1 VPDALDIEAALPPW
15 QPPWHLAPQRRRI
28 AITLEA
34 HGGATTSTRRDV
46 PTTAAAATSLADAH
60 VLHVVDPQRM
70 PIKVVA
76 ALTVVAGRVELA
88 LGVPPRLK
96 YHQRLSTILGAAHKI
111 SSKPRAP
118 PRPPSGAKPNPM
130 PNPPSPGARPPN
142 ETPGPRTRRMSS
154 FAPQAVPEG
163 DGTAMP
169 AHGGRPKRV
178 GHLGLAYGLPL
189 PDPQPARAGGTKR
202 HRQHASTNSKAGF
215 HARVLPLAA
224 WLSANTGGRAGW
236 SCDPSPDTDPIPN
249 PNPNDPNPNPNP
261 RAGWSCDSGEG

>member
-1 VPDALDIEAALPPW
+1 
-15 QPPWHLAPQRRRI
+15 
-28 AITLEA
+28 
-34 HGGATTSTRRDV
+34 
-46 PTTAAAATSLADAH
+46 
-60 VLHVVDPQRM
+60 
-70 PIKVVA
+70 
-76 ALTVVAGRVELA
+76 
-88 LGVPPRLK
+88 
-96 YHQRLSTILGAAHKI
+96 
-111 SSKPRAP
+111 
-118 PRPPSGAKPNPM
+118 
-130 PNPPSPGARPPN
+130 
-142 ETPGPRTRRMSS
+142 
-154 FAPQAVPEG
+154 
-163 DGTAMP
+163 MP

-189 PDPQPARAGGTKR
+189 PDPQPARAGACHVCTYAACVHVPRVHALPHSASHVHALRMLHALTCVHTARAGGTKR